1 MTRKISLAAIRM
13 DAAPAKTESRL
24 ERAEKL
30 VAQAAA
36 QGAEIAVLP
45 EVFNT
50 GYEYHDRNYG
60 LAEPM
65 DGPTVAWIKSAA
77 RQHNLYLA
85 GTLLLREPD
94 GIYNAMLLVAPDGK
108 TWRYDK
114 SYPWYWERA
123 YFRPRK
129 HPIAPAETDFGRIGM
144 QICWDTVHPNL
155 WAAYAG
161 KVDLMLVSSCPP
173 FLHEMTVKFP
183 DGNSVTPA
191 GLGPLMQAVYHNAGK
206 IFGEYFLQQ
215 SAWLGVP
222 AIQTTGGGHFETRLS
237 RPQLSFTGF
246 LAARPDLWKYIS
258 HAEKIVIE
266 AGYFDQTFIADANGQ
281 VLTRTK
287 IDGDDVAVAQVELAE
302 KTPIPQGP
310 QPKID
315 LNPLTYWVDGMV
327 NALLVNY
334 YDQRWAQP
342 V

>member
-1 MTRKISLAAIRM
+1 MTKLSLATIRM
-13 DAAPAKTESRL
+13 DAAPAPTESRL

-65 DGPTVAWIKSAA
+65 DGQTVSWMKSAA

-114 SYPWYWERA
+114 SYPWCWERA

-129 HPIAPAETDFGRIGM
+129 HPIAPAETELGKIGM
-144 QICWDTVHPNL
+144 MICWDTGHADL

-173 FLHEMTVKFP
+173 LMYDANINFP
-183 DGNSVTPA
+183 DGNSVKPRQ
-191 GLGPLMQAVYHNAGK
+191 LGAIMKKLYSNNEGV
-206 IFGEYFLQQ
+206 FGDYLLQQ

-222 AIQTTGGGHFETRLS
+222 TVQTTGSGKFRTHLPRPRLS
-237 RPQLSFTGF
+237 FSVQ
-246 LAARPDLWKYIS
+246 LAARPDLWKYVS
-258 HAEKIVIE
+258 QAEEICFE
-266 AGYFDQTFIADANGQ
+266 AGYYDQTFIADANGQ
-281 VLTRTK
+281 VLKRTK
-287 IDGDDVAVAQVELAE
+287 LDGDDLAVAQVELAE
-302 KTPIPQGP
+302 KTPTPQRP
-310 QPKID
+310 QPKVD
-315 LNPLTYWVDGMV
+315 LSPLTYWADDMV

-334 YDQRWAQP
+334 YNQRWQKH